1 MIYLSGKITGDKN
14 FRQKFE
20 KTTRKLLSY
29 GHTVYNPAILPNGFE
44 YEQYMKI
51 DFLALSFCDAIYL
64 LDDWKISKG
73 AIREFEE
80 AKRLG
85 IKVITE
91 EDFLYSD
98 TLLQIC
104 TDTEC
109 ILNSETNKEDYDQ
122 IYNERIKRTLNIIRT
137 NLYLHNLGLT
147 KEENFKNLCMNI
159 PEKDREFFYVEFL
172 LEGYIMLDYDYQEE
186 DSCQEKK
193 RIEKM
198 YKASEQM
205 RELCENYYGIN
216 KNDKYILSA

>member
-1 MIYLSGKITGDKN
+1 MRFILINTREERTMMIYLSGKITGDKN

-137 NLYLHNLGLT
+137 NLIRLPNLKMKL
-147 KEENFKNLCMNI
+147 MNYM
-159 PEKDREFFYVEFL
+159 KLQYN
-172 LEGYIMLDYDYQEE
+172 Q
-186 DSCQEKK
+186 
-193 RIEKM
+193 
-198 YKASEQM
+198 
-205 RELCENYYGIN
+205 GI
-216 KNDKYILSA
+216 YR